1 MKHFKSYLLLFHLYK
16 NRNRTSNLTVLGK
29 QNLRISS
36 SVKKFREVLKE
47 ELAVMIILFIY
58 SFI

>member
-16 NRNRTSNLTVLGK
+16 NRNHTSNLTVLGK